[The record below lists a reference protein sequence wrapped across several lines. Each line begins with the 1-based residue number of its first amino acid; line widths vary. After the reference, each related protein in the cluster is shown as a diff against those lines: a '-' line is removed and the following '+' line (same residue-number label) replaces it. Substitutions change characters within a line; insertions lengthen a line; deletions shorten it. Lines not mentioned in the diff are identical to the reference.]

1 MADYTEQVWNDG
13 AGGGTPLSAA
23 RLNVMEGGIGDSVQ
37 QSGNDAAMTGPLILE
52 NASPTAD
59 NHAGRKKYIDDQDAA
74 HAALTSPHSATAD
87 PTADRVVVR
96 DAAGRAA
103 FADPSASDDAAT
115 RGWTETALASR
126 YNDVDHQVFTSSGT
140 WTKPAGALKVHVVV
154 VGGGGAS
161 AGILNNTGAMASGGG
176 GGYAEAWLDASD
188 VAATEAVTVGAGGVG
203 PSGGTGGSGGQS
215 SFDLV
220 VGNISAN
227 GGAGGENSN
236 GALPQH
242 ADGGIGGTAAGG
254 DINITGAEGGDAFAN
269 AAGWFIVGA
278 GGAAAKFPPH
288 YRALR
293 TVGGNAPGVT
303 ATTPGSGST
312 GGGRVASGNASGGD
326 GAPGIVIV
334 TTLIGS

>member
-1 MADYTEQVWNDG
+1 MADYTGQTWSDG

-23 RLNVMEGGIGDSVQ
+23 RLNTLEGGAAGSVQ
-37 QSGNDAAMTGPLILE
+37 KSGNTAAMTGPLILE

-87 PTADRVVVR
+87 PTASRIVVR

-103 FADPSASDDAAT
+103 FADPSAADDAAT
-115 RGWTETALASR
+115 RGWVETALDTR
-126 YNDVDHQVFTSSGT
+126 FDDVDHQVFTSSGT

-161 AGILNNTGAMASGGG
+161 AAILSNTGAMACGGG
-176 GGYAEAWLDASD
+176 GGYAEAWLDASE
-188 VAATEAVTVGAGGVG
+188 VAATEAVTVGAGGVAPG
-203 PSGGTGGSGGQS
+203 GGTGGTGGTS
-215 SFDLV
+215 IFDKV
-220 VGNISAN
+220 TGDVRAT

-236 GALPQH
+236 GALPRH
-242 ADGGIGGTAAGG
+242 ADGGVGGTGTGG
-254 DINITGAEGGDAFAN
+254 DLNVKGSEGGDAFATSD
-269 AAGWFIVGA
+269 WFIVGD
-278 GGAAAKFPPH
+278 GGSAHKFPST
-288 YRALR
+288 YRSLR
-293 TVGGNAPGVT
+293 TVGGSAIGIA
-303 ATTPGSGST
+303 ATTPGSGGI
-312 GGGRVASGNASGGD
+312 GGGKLTTGDNAGGN